1 MVLNTYTL
9 LLNHFATGLLVVLL
23 LDVRKQVVALWL
35 LDRGELR
42 GHLVDEVAFAFLF
55 FDQLRGH
62 GITIYTALTV

>member
-1 MVLNTYTL
+1 M
-9 LLNHFATGLLVVLL
+9 LL